1 MTNFSD
7 NVQKALGYLRS
18 NGINMIYISDNTDLS
33 EDYPD
38 GFIFIKYVKNTRDFS
53 HGIN

>member
-18 NGINMIYISDNTDLS
+18 NGINMIYIFQIIRTYLKIIQMVLFL
-33 EDYPD
+33 YPQKT
-38 GFIFIKYVKNTRDFS
+38 IR
-53 HGIN
+53 

>member
-18 NGINMIYISDNTDLS
+18 NGINMIYI
-33 EDYPD
+33 YIY
-38 GFIFIKYVKNTRDFS
+38 FR
-53 HGIN
+53 